1 MSKVFTSEEL
11 NSPAFKCNPALVL
24 ITLAERG
31 DKLTL
36 KELLDLGTVVSVSCE
51 HTALFTGLLNPEGLA
66 YPGIDTEAAM
76 GGGSGVVGLHYAL
89 ESMAEVSAFLV
100 TKYLSLL
107 EGKVK
112 ELENKE
118 TSGEPSGA

>member
-51 HTALFTGLLNPEGLA
+51 RTALFAGLLNPEGLT
-66 YPGIDTEAAM
+66 YPEIETAAVW
-76 GGGSGVVGLHYAL
+76 GGVV
-89 ESMAEVSAFLV
+89 
-100 TKYLSLL
+100 LL
-107 EGKVK
+107 DC
-112 ELENKE
+112 
-118 TSGEPSGA
+118 TMP

>member
-24 ITLAERG
+24 ITLSEKG

-51 HTALFTGLLNPEGLA
+51 LTALFTGLLNPEGVT
-66 YPGIDTEAAM
+66 YPEIDTVAAW
-76 GGGSGVVGLHYAL
+76 GGGVVLWNCT
-89 ESMAEVSAFLV
+89 M
-100 TKYLSLL
+100 
-107 EGKVK
+107 
-112 ELENKE
+112 
-118 TSGEPSGA
+118 P

>member
-1 MSKVFTSEEL
+1 ME
-11 NSPAFKCNPALVL
+11 
-24 ITLAERG
+24 
-31 DKLTL
+31 
-36 KELLDLGTVVSVSCE
+36 
-51 HTALFTGLLNPEGLA
+51 
-66 YPGIDTEAAM
+66 
-76 GGGSGVVGLHYAL
+76 LHYAL

-112 ELENKE
+112 ELKNKE

>member
-51 HTALFTGLLNPEGLA
+51 RTALFAGLLNPEGLT
-66 YPGIDTEAAM
+66 YPEIETAAVV
-76 GGGSGVVGLHYAL
+76 GGSVVELHYAL
-89 ESMAEVSAFLV
+89 ESMAETSAFLV
-100 TKYLSLL
+100 TKYLNLL

-118 TSGEPSGA
+118 TGGEPSGA

>member
-51 HTALFTGLLNPEGLA
+51 RTALFAGLLNPEGLT
-66 YPGIDTEAAM
+66 YPEIETAAV
-76 GGGSGVVGLHYAL
+76 GGSVVGLHYAL
-89 ESMAEVSAFLV
+89 ESMAETSAFLV
-100 TKYLSLL
+100 TKYLNLL

-118 TSGEPSGA
+118 TGGEPSGA

>member
-24 ITLAERG
+24 ITLSEKG

-36 KELLDLGTVVSVSCE
+36 EELLDLGTVVSVSCE
-51 HTALFTGLLNPEGLA
+51 STALFAGLLNPEGLA
-66 YPGIDTEAAM
+66 YPEETSA
-76 GGGSGVVGLHYAL
+76 GGGSIVELHYAL
-89 ESMAEVSAFLV
+89 ESMAETSAFLV
-100 TKYLSLL
+100 AKYLSLL
-107 EGKVK
+107 EGKVR

-118 TSGEPSGA
+118 TSREPSGA

>member
-24 ITLAERG
+24 ITLAEKG

-51 HTALFTGLLNPEGLA
+51 RTALFAGLLNTEGLT
-66 YPGIDTEAAM
+66 YPEIETAA
-76 GGGSGVVGLHYAL
+76 GGVV
-89 ESMAEVSAFLV
+89 
-100 TKYLSLL
+100 LL
-107 EGKVK
+107 NCTM
-112 ELENKE
+112 L
-118 TSGEPSGA
+118 